1 MVREGFFDDVIVAL
15 TWHHGTRNCVWSM
28 ASLACYEVYF
38 KFKGKSALAIVELM
52 NVGANY
58 LREHIIP
65 EAIYRMFSGEVS
77 TEFPASDPNVVIVAY
92 KEEFSVLEH
101 KIDTRMII
109 KI

>member
-1 MVREGFFDDVIVAL
+1 MFDDVIIAL
-15 TWHHGTRNCVWSM
+15 KWHHGTRNCVWSM
-28 ASLACYEVYF
+28 ASLSCYEVYF
-38 KFKGKSALAIVELM
+38 KFKGKSALAVVELM

-58 LREHIIP
+58 LREHIIL

-77 TEFPASDPNVVIVAY
+77 TEFPASVLRKHPNVVIVAD

-101 KIDTRMII
+101 KTDTRMII